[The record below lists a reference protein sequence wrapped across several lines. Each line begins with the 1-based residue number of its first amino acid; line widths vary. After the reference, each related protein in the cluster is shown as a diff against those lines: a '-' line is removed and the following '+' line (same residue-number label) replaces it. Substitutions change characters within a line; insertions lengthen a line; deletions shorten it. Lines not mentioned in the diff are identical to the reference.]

1 MKTSPAAFRP
11 WSITPGQDS
20 RDDSLFINMGAVDR
34 NFFTPEKMVQ
44 AGH

>member
-1 MKTSPAAFRP
+1 VTSGF
-11 WSITPGQDS
+11 STVVFTPGPNN

-44 AGH
+44 AAR